1 MRGALD
7 FLRADPRL
15 AFYGLFVAFASSF
28 GQTYFI
34 SLSGGEIRRD
44 FGLTDGEFGTI
55 YGLGTLLSAALI
67 VYTGGVIDRIDLRR
81 WTLCL
86 LPACAVACFAMGS
99 VAGPVTLFFA
109 IFLLRQTG
117 QGLMSHTMGHSLG
130 RYSRIGRGKA
140 VAFGSYG
147 FPVGEA
153 LFPVVGVAAIA
164 AFGWRDTW
172 YGLSAIYLVVM
183 LPIAMLL
190 LRGHG
195 ARYEAYQRD
204 LDESEAVDV
213 PVKPI
218 PSAPTA
224 PLEGKARMPSRH
236 WRRREVLR
244 DLRFY
249 IFLPGLLAPS
259 FIVTGLLLHGVRIAE
274 TKGWGTVVWAES
286 IVFYALASIP
296 SGLLIGALVDR
307 KGSAAALPLFL
318 PPTIVGCLILAYG
331 EGDWTAPA
339 FMALSGMTAG
349 MTSVIQVALWAES
362 YGTRYLGEIKALM
375 TALMVFS
382 SAAAPPILGW
392 MFDWHWSVAEIAV
405 FCAAYAALGSVLSIL
420 AARRYAAPTAHSI
433 NQGA

>member
-1 MRGALD
+1 MRSALD

-15 AFYGLFVAFASSF
+15 AFFGLFVAFGSSF

-34 SLSGGEIRRD
+34 SLSGGEIRRE

-67 VYTGGVIDRIDLRR
+67 VYTGGIIDRIDLRR
-81 WTLCL
+81 WTICL
-86 LPACAVACFAMGS
+86 LPACAVACAAMGS

-130 RYSRIGRGKA
+130 RYSRVGRGKA

-147 FPVGEA
+147 FPMGEA
-153 LFPVVGVAAIA
+153 VFPVIGVAAIA
-164 AFGWRDTW
+164 VFGWRETW
-172 YGLSAIYLVVM
+172 YGLSAIYLLVM

-190 LRGHG
+190 LSGHG
-195 ARYEAYQRD
+195 ARYESYKRD
-204 LDESEAVDV
+204 LDESDAEQGV
-213 PVKPI
+213 PAKPI

-224 PLEGKARMPSRH
+224 PLDSKARLPSRH

-244 DLRFY
+244 DARFY

-259 FIVTGLLLHGVRIAE
+259 FIVTGLLLHGVKIAE
-274 TKGWGTVVWAES
+274 VKGWGTVIWAES

-296 SGLLIGALVDR
+296 SGLLIGALIDR
-307 KGSAAALPLFL
+307 KGASAALPLFL

-331 EGDWTAPA
+331 EGSWTAPV
-339 FMALSGMTAG
+339 FMVMSGLTAG

-392 MFDWHWSVAEIAV
+392 MFDWNWSVAQIAA
-405 FCAAYAALGSVLSIL
+405 FCASYAALGSVLSIL

-433 NQGA
+433 QGA